1 MLRSMELPE
10 GPAAVRRKLLNQHDD
25 SVAATRR
32 SMHLA
37 RGGDWEIATA
47 PSALSARS
55 NSLKALSAAAS
66 QDLGGFSVSSSIVR
80 NHT

>member
-1 MLRSMELPE
+1 MELPE

-55 NSLKALSAAAS
+55 GSLRSAAAS
-66 QDLGGFSVSSSIVR
+66 QDLGGFSVSSSIAR
-80 NHT
+80 NNT